1 MSDKLFTICVFTEN
15 KVGLVNRISGIFTR
29 RKINILSLT
38 TSESEIKD
46 IYRFTITIRQA
57 LTEVVKVT
65 KVIEKQ
71 VGVLK
76 AFFYEE
82 DNGIFRE
89 IALYKLPIEFA
100 TPENIEKYI
109 HAYGGRIIDQ
119 EPEFI
124 IVEKTGT
131 ERDTQVLFDLLKPFQ
146 IMGFVRSGRIALAR
160 SLPQLRNYL
169 DQLEQDTFEE
179 MSLLN

>member
-1 MSDKLFTICVFTEN
+1 MNEKLFTICVFTEN
-15 KVGLVNRISGIFTR
+15 KVGLLNRISGIFTR
-29 RKINILSLT
+29 RKMNILSLT

-46 IYRFTITIRQA
+46 VYRFTITIKQP
-57 LTEVVKVT
+57 LSEVIKVT

-76 AFFYEE
+76 AFYYEE

-100 TPENIEKYI
+100 TPENIEKYV
-109 HAYGGRIIDQ
+109 HAYGARVIDQ

-124 IVEKTGT
+124 IIEKTGT
-131 ERDTQVLFDLLKPFQ
+131 ERDTQVLFDLLKPFH
-146 IMGFVRSGRIALAR
+146 IMGFVRSGRVALAR

-169 DQLEQDTFEE
+169 DQLHLDSFEE
-179 MSLLN
+179 VSLLN